1 MKNLKVLAVAIAL
14 GFLVSGCRYA
24 ALGVA
29 GGVIGAAIIAHAF
42 NTSQVADVAKES
54 IRAKA
59 VSDAACNL
67 GGKGTANY
75 ESSEGFSEIR
85 ANGSFTP
92 KQCERIRLAREQA
105 DADKPIIVHRDYTVY
120 ERRDSGYRDQPR
132 YNSRGYR
139 EPYR

>member
-54 IRAKA
+54 IRAQA
-59 VSDAACNL
+59 VSGAACNL
-67 GGKGTANY
+67 GGKGTASY
-75 ESSEGFSEIR
+75 DSSEGHADIR
-85 ANGSFTP
+85 ANSGFTP
-92 KQCERIRLAREQA
+92 KECKEILLARERA
-105 DADKPIIVHRDYTVY
+105 AADKPIVVHRDYTVY
-120 ERRDSGYRDQPR
+120 DRNGGYRDQPR
-132 YNSRGYR
+132 YDHRGYR